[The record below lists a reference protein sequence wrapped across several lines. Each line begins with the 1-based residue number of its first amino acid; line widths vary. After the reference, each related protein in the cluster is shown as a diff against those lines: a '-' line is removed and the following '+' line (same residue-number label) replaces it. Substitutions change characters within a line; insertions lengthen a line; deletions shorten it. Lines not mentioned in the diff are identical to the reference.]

1 MTNNHFHIDS
11 IRFDGDNVDAS
22 VIRFSPGFNIIHG
35 PSDTGKTYLAKAIK
49 YMLAGSTAPFGK
61 ETGYD
66 RITLVLQ
73 GVRGKVTLK
82 RGLGSTLTYVVAD
95 REYSIPAG
103 EYEQAPT
110 DGNDDSF
117 TISDVLLRMIGLNEP
132 RSILTNRYGSK
143 EKLSWRTFSNTLHRS
158 ENRITSEESIFTSAK
173 YATLS
178 AFLTLFYDHDLS
190 AYKEGISPADIATR
204 RRVLVPFINDD
215 IEKAEARR
223 DALLD
228 ETRDYEGRNIRHEI
242 DEFGTRLKSLT
253 NDQGERLSSIADLNR
268 LISNLEHEQTQLEFA
283 IAKYNDLA
291 SVYVAKIKRLTFDD
305 DANDHA
311 EYLQPEETCA
321 FCGNQIHV
329 DELPDYSEAIASDTA
344 NGVNNLQ
351 ELQKVQ
357 EQLSNRTIAVQQRLD
372 EAKQELANLQTDLA
386 NDLTPAIQGLSQAI
400 RELREVEEKR
410 AEIEM
415 LNTKIGEWGYQIGDI
430 STEEPS
436 EFNYELDSLFPRE
449 FFGSMTNYLREIL
462 SEVHY
467 EKAKSAIFD
476 EGDFDIIVAG
486 KRKKSHGKG
495 YRAFFN
501 TIVGLALRRYISE
514 HALYKPA
521 FMLFDTPTLGLEH
534 QKSGDDLITRKDENG
549 RPVTGLLRNLFD
561 YMIDTDDQGQLI
573 ILNNTDVTPPSDFD
587 GAGAME
593 LIFGDGDEADQPG
606 LLHDIRE
613 QVTDETDEQ
622 GSLF

>member
-1 MTNNHFHIDS
+1 MTDNHFYIES

-66 RITLVLQ
+66 RITMVLQ
-73 GVRGKVTLK
+73 GVSGKVTLK

-95 REYSIPAG
+95 RDYGIPAG

-110 DGNDDSF
+110 DGNDDHF

-143 EKLSWRTFSNTLHRS
+143 EKLSWRTFSKTLHRS

-178 AFLTLFYDHDLS
+178 AFLTLFYDYDLS
-190 AYKEGISPADIATR
+190 TYREGISPADIATR
-204 RRVLVPFINDD
+204 KRVLVPFINDD

-223 DALLD
+223 DALVN
-228 ETRDYEGRNIRHEI
+228 ETREFEGRSVRDEI
-242 DEFGTRLKSLT
+242 DELGTRMESLT
-253 NDQGERLSSIADLNR
+253 HDQAERLSKIADLNR
-268 LISNLEHEQTQLEFA
+268 LISNLEHEQTRLEFA

-311 EYLQPEETCA
+311 EYLRPEETCA
-321 FCGNQIHV
+321 FCGSKIHV
-329 DELPDYSEAIASDTA
+329 NELPDYSEAIASDTA
-344 NGVNNLQ
+344 NEVSNLQ
-351 ELQKVQ
+351 ELQRVQ
-357 EQLSNRTIAVQQRLD
+357 EQLSSRTIAVQQHLS
-372 EAKQELANLQTDLA
+372 EAKQELAALQTDLA
-386 NDLTPAIQGLSQAI
+386 NELTPAIKELSQAI
-400 RELREVEEKR
+400 RELRQVEEKR

-415 LNTKIGEWGYQIGDI
+415 LNAKIGEWGSQIGDI
-430 STEEPS
+430 STEEPT
-436 EFNYELDSLFPRE
+436 ELNYELEGFFPRE
-449 FFGSMTNYLREIL
+449 FFSSMTKYLREIL
-462 SEVHY
+462 TEVHY
-467 EKAKSAIFD
+467 EKAKSATFD
-476 EGDFDIIVAG
+476 EDDFDIVVAG

-501 TIVGLALRRYISE
+501 TIVGLALRHYISE
-514 HALYKPA
+514 RALYKPTI
-521 FMLFDTPTLGLEH
+521 MLFDTPTLGLEH

-561 YMIDTDDQGQLI
+561 YMIDTADQGQLI

-593 LIFGDGDEADQPG
+593 LVFGDGDDADQPG

-613 QVTDETDEQ
+613 QVADETNEQ